1 MADSLLNERCRKA
14 LKIIAEPF
22 RFKVCAGCES
32 VVALP
37 VTHCPN
43 CHSYRFLLGDQ
54 VVIDQAKILAQRP
67 QQSVTAA
74 DLTN

>member
-1 MADSLLNERCRKA
+1 MADALINERCRKA
-14 LKIIAEPF
+14 LKIMATPF

-32 VVALP
+32 IVGIH

-43 CHSYRFLLGDQ
+43 CHGYRFLEGEQ
-54 VVIDQAKILAQRP
+54 VVVEQAKILARRP

-74 DLTN
+74 DLTK